1 MHIFEVR
8 LSLIVTA
15 LPQSDLVNDIV
26 GFSDIL
32 LDFSSFLRLVS
43 LKMDR
48 IIHDLLTVFL
58 KSFTTLQIVLNLPPA
73 KLNSFKAGIHK
84 KRIQLTVLL
93 NYFAKAYE
101 SLNGIQQNAV
111 SESSCFYPDSYD

>member
-26 GFSDIL
+26 GFSNIL

-58 KSFTTLQIVLNLPPA
+58 KSFTTLQIVLNFTTY
-73 KLNSFKAGIHK
+73 KIKFF
-84 KRIQLTVLL
+84 Q
-93 NYFAKAYE
+93 
-101 SLNGIQQNAV
+101 SLY
-111 SESSCFYPDSYD
+111 S